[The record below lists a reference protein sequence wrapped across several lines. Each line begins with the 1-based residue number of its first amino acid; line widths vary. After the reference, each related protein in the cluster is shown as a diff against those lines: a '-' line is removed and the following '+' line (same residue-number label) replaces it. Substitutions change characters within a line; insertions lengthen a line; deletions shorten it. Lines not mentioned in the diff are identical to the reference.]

1 MEDGQIIDWDERIF
15 IPDVGEG
22 GGERITEPDA
32 GDNGPPDIDIPV
44 RRKA

>member
-1 MEDGQIIDWDERIF
+1 MEDGQITDWDERIF
-15 IPDVGEG
+15 IPDAGESG
-22 GGERITEPDA
+22 SERVAEPDA